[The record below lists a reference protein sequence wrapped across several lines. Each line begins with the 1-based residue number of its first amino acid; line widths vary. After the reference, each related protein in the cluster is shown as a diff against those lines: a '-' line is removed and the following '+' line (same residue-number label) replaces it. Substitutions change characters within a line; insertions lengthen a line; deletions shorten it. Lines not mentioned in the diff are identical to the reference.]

1 MNEELR
7 KKLSQVVEKTV
18 SNLQSAGNLE
28 TLNEIRVGVLGKKGE
43 LKQLM
48 KGMKDIPAE
57 ERPRFGQLVNEARDK
72 IEEKIRKK

>member
-18 SNLQSAGNLE
+18 SNLQNAGNLE

-43 LKQLM
+43 LKQLTSISAL
-48 KGMKDIPAE
+48 GS
-57 ERPRFGQLVNEARDK
+57 VNGK
-72 IEEKIRKK
+72 